1 MADDSPDLIDVY
13 ITATGEKVRKPAHF
27 LSLFPGSFARTPKQK
42 ATDKAATKAA
52 TAEKKEA

>member
-27 LSLFPGSFARTPKQK
+27 LSLFPGTFASTPKQK
-42 ATDKAATKAA
+42 ATDKAAT
-52 TAEKKEA
+52 AEKKEA